1 MKENNYSRI
10 YDTAINLI
18 ESLDLYV
25 KEYFDDKQLA
35 LWVVAVYS
43 TFDQLKVIT
52 TRILGKTDSSVIV
65 SHHKISV
72 IINDYSVH
80 SWVKCEEV
88 IVYDNLEDDI
98 ENLLTSLDIAY
109 IRTDMNRKP
118 IPLLGDFRKNKL

>member
-1 MKENNYSRI
+1 MKENDYSKI
-10 YDTAINLI
+10 YDTAINLT

-65 SHHKISV
+65 SHYKISV
-72 IINDYSVH
+72 IINDYAVH
-80 SWVKCEEV
+80 SWVRCEEV
-88 IVYDNLEDDI
+88 IKYSNLENDI

-109 IRTDMNRKP
+109 IRTDINRKP
-118 IPLLGDFRKNKL
+118 